1 MKITA
6 VTPHIM
12 WGGDAGGFQF
22 SSTLWGRGAGR
33 NWLFVK
39 VETDAGVHGWGEAS
53 LVNQTPAIAA
63 SVELLGRQI
72 MGQDPAG
79 IERIWQIM
87 YLQTATGRRGDQLP
101 WRHRSGAGGIN
112 GRC

>member
-1 MKITA
+1 MTITA

-39 VETDAGVHGWGEAS
+39 SSQPPVA
-53 LVNQTPAIAA
+53 
-63 SVELLGRQI
+63 ELDEGPFAVARVPRPRLQ
-72 MGQDPAG
+72 P
-79 IERIWQIM
+79 ERPSH
-87 YLQTATGRRGDQLP
+87 A
-101 WRHRSGAGGIN
+101 
-112 GRC
+112 